1 MFQIS
6 YGRTIAND
14 LVHYAGGSPN
24 EKEIINNTKYSSSNN
39 ISGVF
44 DTETSE
50 VEITRNS
57 EVKEGRFRPVLIIK

>member
-1 MFQIS
+1 MF
-6 YGRTIAND
+6 
-14 LVHYAGGSPN
+14 